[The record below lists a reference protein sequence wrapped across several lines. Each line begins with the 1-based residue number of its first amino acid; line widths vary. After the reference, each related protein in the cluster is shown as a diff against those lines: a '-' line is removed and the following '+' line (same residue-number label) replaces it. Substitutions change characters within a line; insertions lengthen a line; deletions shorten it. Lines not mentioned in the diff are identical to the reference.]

1 LEHTFKI
8 LPEEKRVFILNAA
21 AKVFARNGYYHA
33 NVAEICKQAGISNG
47 ALYKYFKNK
56 EAVYRS
62 IFEFMVDT
70 LRSRLFAKHIGS
82 RASICDTI
90 SSIFQDLVG
99 LSKTH
104 SDLLAIYTDVGS
116 CAMNELSPSASR
128 KLEEEAKGFWM
139 DLVRK
144 GKETGEI
151 KEHVMDEAAAYYFDN
166 HLNLL
171 IYSLTSKHFDMRL
184 QMYFGKEDEK
194 ITDEEKVRLL
204 MKSVKMI
211 LS

>member
-1 LEHTFKI
+1 MEHTFKI
-8 LPEEKRVFILNAA
+8 LPEEKREFILSAA
-21 AKVFARNGYYHA
+21 ARVFAKNGYYHA

-62 IFEFMVDT
+62 IFEVMVDT
-70 LRSRLFAKHIGS
+70 LHSRLFAKHVGS
-82 RASICDTI
+82 DASVYEII
-90 SSIFQDLVG
+90 SEIFRDLVD
-99 LSKTH
+99 LARTH
-104 SDLLAIYTDVGS
+104 ADFLAIYTDVGS
-116 CAMNELSPSASR
+116 CAMNELSPSVSR
-128 KLEEEAKGFWM
+128 KLEEGARGFWI

-151 KEHVMDEAAAYYFDN
+151 KKHVMDEAAAYYFDN

-171 IYSLTSKHFDMRL
+171 IYSLASRHFDMRL
-184 QMYFGKEDEK
+184 QMYFGSDDEK
-194 ITDEEKVRLL
+194 IADEEKARLL